1 MADAIV
7 ALRIETPTQ
16 LQRSLAARRLSLGL
30 TQLDLDDRSGV
41 QSGYSGKL
49 EKGLRGFG
57 DMSLSATLG
66 ALGARLFLVF
76 DDVAPHERGP
86 LSAGKVDR
94 RLDRRAQPATGEI

>member
-16 LQRSLAARRLSLGL
+16 LQRALAGRRLALGM
-30 TQLDLDDRSGV
+30 TQLELDDRSGV

-57 DMSLSATLG
+57 DMSLAATLG
-66 ALGARLFLVF
+66 ALNCRLLLVF
-76 DDVAPHERGP
+76 EDAEPVER
-86 LSAGKVDR
+86 AGSCGHVYHR
-94 RLDRRAQPATGEI
+94 RRNEGSQT